1 MDERYSRQIL
11 AFGAHGQEKL
21 SRAKVGIVGLGGI
34 GLQVVQNLAYMGV
47 KDWVLID
54 DDIVEYSNLNRLV
67 GATSQDAKQGLHKA
81 EVAERLILGI
91 SPDSRLEKC
100 KTNLRS
106 EKAIDSLTGREY
118 IFGCVDN
125 DSARLIL
132 TELTSAFRIQLIDSA
147 FEIKVESGQVK
158 EFGGRVVIA
167 IPGEFCLLC
176 ANQIDTDIAK
186 IELESPPEKAF
197 REKHGYGL
205 GPEEPSPS
213 VISLNAI
220 MAGIASSEFL
230 MLITGIRPHNKIVTY
245 KGMRGVVTIRN
256 EPKNDEC
263 IVCNYIAGKGDSVD
277 MKRYLRSS
285 IPKDIPK

>member
-1 MDERYSRQIL
+1 ML
-11 AFGAHGQEKL
+11 AFGAEGQKKL
-21 SRAKVGIVGLGGI
+21 AQAKVGIVGLGGI
-34 GLQVVQNLAYMGV
+34 GLQVAQNLAYMGV

-67 GATSQDAKQGLHKA
+67 GATSHDAKKGFHKA

-91 SPDSRLEKC
+91 APDSRLKKC
-100 KTNLRS
+100 NSNLRN
-106 EKAIDSLTGREY
+106 EKAIDLLTGREY

-132 TELTSAFRIQLIDSA
+132 TEIASAFRIPLIDSA
-147 FEIKVESGQVK
+147 FEIKIESGHVT
-158 EFGGRVVIA
+158 EFGGRVVLA

-186 IELESPPEKAF
+186 IEMESSPEKAF

-205 GPEEPSPS
+205 GPEQPSPS

-220 MAGIASSEFL
+220 MAGIA
-230 MLITGIRPHNKIVTY
+230 
-245 KGMRGVVTIRN
+245 
-256 EPKNDEC
+256 
-263 IVCNYIAGKGDSVD
+263 
-277 MKRYLRSS
+277 
-285 IPKDIPK
+285 